1 MFVKDLMPSPINR
14 GQAPVAPAPAGSR
27 APLHAHHGK
36 GANSA
41 TMLALVALDPHSVI
55 ADAAAELTQGLSSK
69 VQERSIQDR
78 RVSTGGGLDRMSRE
92 ALQSALQKLQGGK
105 AGQSGGGA
113 AGMLALARR
122 ILKQPA
128 FARQLV
134 REHLGGESSSQYL
147 TLLEV
152 AELIRDGSA
161 GLDSNGQAYEAVRE
175 AAAQVLAEDEDL
187 IAADLNTL
195 QASASLNSPQEA
207 AAFREAY
214 RDSVLASESLS
225 QTLQHILKV
234 VSEGQG
240 SDFDRVLETLRTAL
254 GMDLAAARPS
264 TETTRLQLM
273 VSDLSHLKVIN
284 TVIDQCAKLGQT
296 LVQRHGMSAYKP
308 AELASDLVSLSGERW
323 VDSSR
328 MTRLAERYGASRPT
342 ACAIDFLTGVR
353 EHLRAMPTQ
362 VFPTPEARQS
372 LLDAAQMAVD
382 DAIEREE
389 MGQ

>member
-1 MFVKDLMPSPINR
+1 MLVKDLMPSPVNR
-14 GQAPVAPAPAGSR
+14 GQAPAAPAPATGR

-36 GANSA
+36 GANNA

-69 VQERSIQDR
+69 VQERSIQER
-78 RVSTGGGLDRMSRE
+78 RVSTGGRLDRMSRE
-92 ALQSALQKLQGGK
+92 SLQEALQKLQGGK
-105 AGQSGGGA
+105 PGQGGGA
-113 AGMLALARR
+113 GGVLALARR
-122 ILKQPA
+122 VLKQPA

-134 REHLGGESSSQYL
+134 REHLGGEASNQYL

-161 GLDSNGQAYEAVRE
+161 GHDTNGEAYEAVRE
-175 AAAQVLAEDEDL
+175 AAAQLLAENEDA
-187 IAADLNTL
+187 IRADLNTL
-195 QASASLNSPQEA
+195 EASASLKTPEES

-225 QTLQHILKV
+225 QTLQHILKI
-234 VSEGQG
+234 VSDGRG
-240 SDFDRVLETLRTAL
+240 SDFDRVLETLRSAL

-264 TETTRLQLM
+264 TETTRLQFL

-296 LVQRHGMSAYKP
+296 LTQRHGMSAYKA

-328 MTRLAERYGASRPT
+328 VSRLAERFGASQPT
-342 ACAIDFLTGVR
+342 ACMIDFLTGVR
-353 EHLRAMPTQ
+353 EHLRAMPVQ
-362 VFPTPEARQS
+362 VFPTPESRQS
-372 LLDAAQMAVD
+372 LLDAAQMAID

-389 MGQ
+389 MGS